1 MAVKTYRALR
11 RVTVVRP
18 GEADQLVDEGGTFE
32 KEYSEG
38 EENLLVNLMNVLEVV
53 EQAPARRAKKEGEE

>member
-11 RVTVVRP
+11 RVTVVIP
-18 GEADQLVDEGGTFE
+18 GQPDQFVEPGGTFD

-38 EENLLVNLMNVLEVV
+38 EENLLVNLMGVLEVV
-53 EQAPARRAKKEGEE
+53 EQPAARRAKKEGEE